1 MALNT
6 SVKVGPEVRLYI
18 SSSAQSL
25 LSIDMQDSATDT
37 GVVWE
42 ELDFVRFPIDR
53 TEPKEI
59 VDIYKRFT
67 IDHTKKGRDQRKTFS
82 FVVAFQNTSRQIRRY
97 KDKECLIRIAWHVE
111 DAATAD
117 EFEYLT
123 SFRVLNLTRNVPDGE
138 VNERVDGIFA
148 KWGNKIGP

>member
-1 MALNT
+1 MPLNT
-6 SVKVGPEVRLYI
+6 TVKVGPEVRLFI
-18 SSSAQSL
+18 SSSAQTL
-25 LSIDMQDSATDT
+25 LSIDMQDTATDT

-42 ELDFVRFPIDR
+42 ELEFVRFPIDR
-53 TEPKEI
+53 AEPKEI

-82 FVVAFQNTSRQIRRY
+82 FVVAFQNTGKQVRRY
-97 KDKECLIRIAWHVE
+97 KEKECLIKIEWHIE
-111 DAATAD
+111 DATAVD

-123 SFRVLNLTRNVPDGE
+123 SFRVLNLTRNIPDGE